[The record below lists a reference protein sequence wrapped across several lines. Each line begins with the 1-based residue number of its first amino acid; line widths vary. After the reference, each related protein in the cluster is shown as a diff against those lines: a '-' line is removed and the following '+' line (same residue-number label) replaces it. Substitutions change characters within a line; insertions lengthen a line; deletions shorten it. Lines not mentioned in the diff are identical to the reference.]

1 MHRFHP
7 SRREFLK
14 STAVVGAATFAV
26 PGFVNADGHSVV
38 RIRAR
43 TDIKSLDTAR
53 AITTADFD
61 VRQAVLN
68 NLILYKPGNVWTWTH
83 DAAEHIEQVDPLH
96 TEFRLRPGIMWT
108 NGYGEMT
115 AEDVKYSYERML
127 SPELEATDRQEYEA
141 LQEVK
146 VIDKYSGVIVMK
158 KPVANLWT
166 NTLPRGMGAIICKKA
181 WEEQNGWTTP
191 LGNNLPCSSGP
202 YKVKD
207 WQPQTKVV
215 LDRNELWNGPKPH
228 FDQVEFVVIEDDNA
242 AEVAYLA
249 GELDVCWASVGAGA
263 QFRDNPPENTD
274 VVIRPTTGFAWIGIN
289 VEHEP
294 FDDIRVRQAVR
305 LAIDM
310 DQVIE
315 AGYFGLPPKSG
326 GVLAPGVL
334 GSQGSARCPSAT
346 SRRRSACS
354 RRRDSEAGSRPPWCR
369 STTPRW
375 WTPARW
381 CRRISP
387 RSASRSRSSPPIPAP
402 TGRSGSSRKA
412 IRGRTSRWSTRSG
425 PPLPTRGARRSG
437 SCATR
442 SASGTGSAGA
452 ASATASSTTSPGRRR
467 ILEKRGK
474 LYEEMMDDM
483 WDSAAFL
490 NVTHPVR
497 VVLVRDH
504 IDPQMLPNGYVYFR
518 TRLRAKA

>member
-14 STAVVGAATFAV
+14 TTAVVGAATFAV

-43 TDIKSLDTAR
+43 TDIRSLDTAR
-53 AITTADFD
+53 GITTADYD
-61 VRQAVLN
+61 VRHAILN
-68 NLILYKPGNVWTWTH
+68 NLILYKAGDVYTWTH

-115 AEDVKYSYERML
+115 AEDVKYSYERMK
-127 SPELEATDRQEYEA
+127 SPELEATDRQEYEH

-146 VIDKYSGVIVMK
+146 VIDKYSGVLVMK
-158 KPVANLWT
+158 QPVANLWT
-166 NTLPRGMGAIICKKA
+166 NTLPRGMGVIICKKA

-191 LGNNLPCSSGP
+191 LGNNLPCTSGP
-202 YKVKD
+202 YKIKD

-215 LDRNELWNGPKPH
+215 LDRNELWNGPRPH

-249 GELDVCWASVGAGA
+249 GELDICWASVGAGA
-263 QFRDNPPENTD
+263 QFKDNPPENTD

-326 GVLAPGVL
+326 GLLSPGIL
-334 GSQGSARCPSAT
+334 GYKKRALPERNIEEAK
-346 SRRRSACS
+346 RLLE
-354 RRRDSEAGSRPPWCR
+354 EAGLGGGFK
-369 STTPRW
+369 TTLVSLNNTSVVDACQVVQAQLAEVGIEVEVQPTDSGTYWSLGIESEGDSWKDIQMVYQEWTNSNDPRRATQW
-375 WTPARW
+375 FVCNQVGEWNWQRW
-381 CRRISP
+381 CNERYSELDEL
-387 RSASRSRSSPPIPAP
+387 A
-402 TGRSGSSRKA
+402 GSEMD
-412 IRGRTSRWSTRSG
+412 T
-425 PPLPTRGARRSG
+425 
-437 SCATR
+437 
-442 SASGTGSAGA
+442 
-452 ASATASSTTSPGRRR
+452 
-467 ILEKRGK
+467 EKRAGH
-474 LYEEMMDDM
+474 YEEMMDLM

-504 IDPQMLPNGYVYFR
+504 IDPQMQPNGYIYFR
-518 TRLRAKA
+518 TVRAKA